1 MAKKKKSV
9 FSKILKPKKSSCC
22 SIEIIEEP
30 YKGKDE
36 EETKKEEG

>member
-30 YKGKDE
+30 HQEKSE
-36 EETKKEEG
+36 EQKEDKRD